1 MESKMFWGICFLV
14 VGVLLLVNYVLGV
27 NLPIGRTLVAIAF
40 IYIGVN
46 MLFGDFGFH
55 IRRQATEHAAVFSS
69 SHFHFEWPDQ
79 DKDNGKDDSVVSGK
93 INKEYKTVF
102 GEGVLDLSD
111 VDLSKGAVNIK
122 IKTAFGQT
130 KVIIK
135 KGTPLRIHTNT
146 VFGSSE
152 LPEKNLSALGKFNY
166 SSDGLSKDA
175 PALNIDS
182 DVAFGSFQIIE
193 K

>member
-14 VGVLLLVNYVLGV
+14 IGVLLLVNYVLGV

-46 MLFGDFGFH
+46 MLFGDFGVH
-55 IRRQATEHAAVFSS
+55 IRRQATEHAAVFSAS
-69 SHFHFEWPDQ
+69 QFHFDWA
-79 DKDNGKDDSVVSGK
+79 DKDNTGFSGK

-102 GEGVLDLSD
+102 GEGVLDLSN
-111 VDLSKGAVNIK
+111 VDLSKGGVNIK

-130 KVIIK
+130 KVIVK
-135 KGTPLRIHTNT
+135 KGTPLRVHTNT